1 MVNMKKILINIACL
15 SSLLLTIFL
24 TQAAEL
30 HLYAGAGLKVP
41 VEKIVNQFMQD
52 TGHKVTIEYG
62 GSGQI
67 LTRFELTKTGDIFIP
82 GSAEYIDKLADKGNI
97 IVAYP
102 IVLHTPVLVVRKDKA
117 RQMTTIKQLAE
128 SSLQLGMGDPKSIAL
143 GISGEKLLMSSGY
156 GKDLQDKVIVRAT
169 TIKQLLIYLL
179 NGDIDAAVI
188 GRSDAIKHQDK
199 LLLLPTPQGTPEEIV
214 TVAALKT
221 TQHPEVATELVKY
234 FASPKGVKIFV
245 DEGFLPVN

>member
-1 MVNMKKILINIACL
+1 MKKILINIVCL
-15 SSLLLTIFL
+15 SSLLLTTFF

-30 HLYAGAGLKVP
+30 HLYVGAGLKVP

-52 TGHKVTIEYG
+52 TGHNVAIEYG

-67 LTRFELTKTGDIFIP
+67 LTRFELTKTGDIFIS
-82 GSAEYIDKLADKGNI
+82 GSSEYVDKLANKGNI
-97 IVAYP
+97 IASYP

-117 RQMTTIKQLAE
+117 EQITTIKQLAN
-128 SSLQLGMGDPKSIAL
+128 SSLQLGMGDPKAIAL
-143 GISGEKLLMSSGY
+143 GISGEKLLMASGY
-156 GKDLQDKVIVRAT
+156 GKELRDKIIVRAT

-188 GRSDAIKHQDK
+188 GRSDAVKHQDK

-214 TVAALKT
+214 TVATLKT
-221 TQHPEVATELVKY
+221 TQHLEIATELARY
-234 FASPKGVKIFV
+234 FASPEGIKVFV
-245 DEGFLPVN
+245 DEGFLPVNK